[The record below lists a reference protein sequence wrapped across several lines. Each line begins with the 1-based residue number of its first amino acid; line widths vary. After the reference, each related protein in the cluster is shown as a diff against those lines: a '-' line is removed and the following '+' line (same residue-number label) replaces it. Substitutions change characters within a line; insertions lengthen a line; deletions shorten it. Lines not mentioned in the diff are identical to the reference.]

1 MKFSKCCNRIH
12 FYRPPEW
19 AAKITR
25 MAIANAGKGKPNYP
39 AYPIS
44 PKKLLN
50 LLRDSKAFT
59 PAIKPLATSL
69 TLDAS
74 QCPTHGGNRRIATF
88 GTENGRT
95 RDKGIGTSG
104 GNFGNIIDGD
114 TAIDFQPN
122 RQAAGV
128 NHGSRLA

>member
-1 MKFSKCCNRIH
+1 MKFSKCCNRVH

-25 MAIANAGKGKPNYP
+25 VAIANAGKGKPNYP

-50 LLRDSKAFT
+50 LQRDSKAFT
-59 PAIKPLATSL
+59 PAIKPPAISP

-74 QCPTHGGNRRIATF
+74 QFPTHRGNRRIPTL
-88 GTENGRT
+88 GTEDGRT
-95 RDKGIGTSG
+95 RDKGIGSG
-104 GNFGNIIDGD
+104 RGNFGDIIDGD
-114 TAIDFQPN
+114 TAVNFQPN

>member
-1 MKFSKCCNRIH
+1 MRLSKCCNRIH

-19 AAKITR
+19 TAKITR

-50 LLRDSKAFT
+50 LLRDSKAFV

-74 QCPTHGGNRRIATF
+74 QCLAHGGNRRIATLSA
-88 GTENGRT
+88 ENSGT
-95 RDKGIGTSG
+95 RDKGIGTG
-104 GNFGNIIDGD
+104 GGDFGNIIDGH
-114 TAIDFQPN
+114 TAVDFQPN

-128 NHGSRLA
+128 DHGSGLA